1 MKIDRIELY
10 LVENEFRTPWRTA
23 YGSDAYNSV
32 LITRMVSGD
41 QEGWS
46 ESSPLPSPTYCAEYG
61 AGIFRVARDFLA
73 PRLIGC
79 DLASARE
86 LNARFADIKGNYFAK
101 GGVEMAW
108 WTLAAAREGKTLG
121 QLIGAREGEIEIG
134 QGFGICDSYDELIAK
149 IGGAVDEGYSRVKL
163 KAAHGWDIEML
174 AAVRSVF
181 PTLRLHIDC
190 NSSYKPEETEY
201 LKQFDRFHLAMIEQP
216 FPVGDIAD
224 VAILQKQLETP
235 LCLDETLQEVWQAE
249 QAAELGAC
257 RYFNIKPARVGGIQ
271 NSLDINRIAEQAGIG
286 CWIGGML
293 ESDIGKA
300 ITVELAALPN
310 MVYPHDVTPS
320 VENYRETFTDG
331 LLEYSSPCH
340 FRTSKRTGTPIAPDL
355 EKMKKYVK
363 EQAVLTL

>member
-61 AGIFRVARDFLA
+61 AGSFRVARDFLA
-73 PRLIGC
+73 PRLLGC

-86 LNARFADIKGNYFAK
+86 LNARLADIKGNYFAK

-149 IGGAVDEGYSRVKL
+149 IGGAVDEGYS
-163 KAAHGWDIEML
+163 
-174 AAVRSVF
+174 
-181 PTLRLHIDC
+181 
-190 NSSYKPEETEY
+190 
-201 LKQFDRFHLAMIEQP
+201 
-216 FPVGDIAD
+216 
-224 VAILQKQLETP
+224 
-235 LCLDETLQEVWQAE
+235 
-249 QAAELGAC
+249 
-257 RYFNIKPARVGGIQ
+257 
-271 NSLDINRIAEQAGIG
+271 
-286 CWIGGML
+286 
-293 ESDIGKA
+293 
-300 ITVELAALPN
+300 
-310 MVYPHDVTPS
+310 
-320 VENYRETFTDG
+320 
-331 LLEYSSPCH
+331 
-340 FRTSKRTGTPIAPDL
+340 
-355 EKMKKYVK
+355 
-363 EQAVLTL
+363 